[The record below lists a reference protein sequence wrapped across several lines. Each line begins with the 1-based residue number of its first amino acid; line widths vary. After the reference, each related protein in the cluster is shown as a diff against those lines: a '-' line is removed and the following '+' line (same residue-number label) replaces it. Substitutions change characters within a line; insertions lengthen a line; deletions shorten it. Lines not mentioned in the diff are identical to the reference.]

1 MRNSTRQ
8 QNRIDEAVCVIGL
21 GRFGTAVATELMADG
36 IEVLGIDPCD
46 EVVQALDG
54 HITHVVRGDATHEPT
69 LRSLSVHEF
78 ETVVVAIGGSIEASI
93 LVTGL
98 LRKFGVPNIWAKAVS
113 EQHAEILAQLGVKNV
128 VRPETDMGR
137 RTAHLLRGTLEEYVE
152 IADEFVITQQL
163 APEFAIGT
171 PIGEL
176 HLRRNYGV
184 HVTGLRHPGGTWQI
198 ALPEVALEAGDHI
211 LVAGHR
217 RDADNF
223 ARLPRT
229 SDLETPQ

>member
-1 MRNSTRQ
+1 MK
-8 QNRIDEAVCVIGL
+8 
-21 GRFGTAVATELMADG
+21 DG
-36 IEVLGIDPCD
+36 VEVLGIDPD
-46 EVVQALDG
+46 DHVVQAMDG
-54 HITHVVRGDATHEPT
+54 SVTHVVRGDATQEVT
-69 LRSLSVHEF
+69 LRKLSVHEF

-113 EQHAEILAQLGVKNV
+113 DQHAEILKQLGVPHV
-128 VRPETDMGR
+128 VKPETDMGR

-152 IADEFVITQQL
+152 FAGDFVITQQL

-176 HLRRNYGV
+176 RLRRNYGV
-184 HVTGLRHPGGTWQI
+184 HITGMRHPGEPWQI
-198 ALPEVALEAGDHI
+198 ALPETALRRGDHI
-211 LVAGHR
+211 LVAGNR
-217 RDADNF
+217 RNADNF

-229 SDLETPQ
+229 DDLDSELDA